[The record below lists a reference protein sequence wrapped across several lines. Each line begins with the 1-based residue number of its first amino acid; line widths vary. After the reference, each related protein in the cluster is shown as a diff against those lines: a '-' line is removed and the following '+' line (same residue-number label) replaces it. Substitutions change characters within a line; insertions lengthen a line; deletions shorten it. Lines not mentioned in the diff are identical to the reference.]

1 MSKSH
6 LIFDH
11 LSVQNFEN
19 FRKNYPNFILIS
31 NQPKFGPKLMTA
43 GNQSV
48 GGGSNYQLHNI
59 PYQQNHGNGMPTA
72 QSVPALSPM
81 GGGVM
86 GGIPQGGAM
95 GYNNYEQ
102 HQAIR
107 QTTSPQNR
115 FDPNNSFGNYSETKI
130 AKFGENGN
138 PLLAASQNN
147 INQNGYQSG

>member
-1 MSKSH
+1 
-6 LIFDH
+6 
-11 LSVQNFEN
+11 
-19 FRKNYPNFILIS
+19 
-31 NQPKFGPKLMTA
+31 MTA

-59 PYQQNHGNGMPTA
+59 PYQQNHGNMPTA

-81 GGGVM
+81 GSNVM
-86 GGIPQGGAM
+86 GSIPQGGAM
-95 GYNNYEQ
+95 GYNNYEH
-102 HQAIR
+102 HQIR

-115 FDPNNSFGNYSETKI
+115 FDPNNNFGNYSETKI

>member
-1 MSKSH
+1 
-6 LIFDH
+6 
-11 LSVQNFEN
+11 
-19 FRKNYPNFILIS
+19 
-31 NQPKFGPKLMTA
+31 MTA

-59 PYQQNHGNGMPTA
+59 PYQQNHGNMPTA

>member
-1 MSKSH
+1 MSK
-6 LIFDH
+6 LLFDH
-11 LSVQNFEN
+11 LSLLNPKSQKVSTFQINL
-19 FRKNYPNFILIS
+19 ILIS
-31 NQPKFGPKLMTA
+31 NKPKFGPKLMTA

-59 PYQQNHGNGMPTA
+59 PYQQNHGNMPTA
-72 QSVPALSPM
+72 QSVPALSQAM
-81 GGGVM
+81 GVM
-86 GGIPQGGAM
+86 GGMPQGGAM

-102 HQAIR
+102 HQIR

-115 FDPNNSFGNYSETKI
+115 FDPNNNFGNYSETKI

-147 INQNGYQSG
+147 INPNGYQSG

>member
-1 MSKSH
+1 
-6 LIFDH
+6 
-11 LSVQNFEN
+11 
-19 FRKNYPNFILIS
+19 
-31 NQPKFGPKLMTA
+31 MTA

-59 PYQQNHGNGMPTA
+59 PYHQNNNNNMGTA
-72 QSVPALSPM
+72 HSVPALSPM
-81 GGGVM
+81 GGMVGIPQNG
-86 GGIPQGGAM
+86 GGIPQNGGGASVM

-102 HQAIR
+102 HQIR

-115 FDPNNSFGNYSETKI
+115 FDPNFLNYPETKI